1 MLVYR
6 MSIPRYARYEI
17 ISTFLM
23 FFWQIF
29 VRLINEYHMIK
40 GNVVEKLPSYG
51 VLQAPQ
57 KENKWNVVVW
67 RERLNKKEKI
77 RLEKQSKKVKT
88 TKETI
93 SKETKRQDQ
102 KRKGKNG
109 KKRKDHKSRGKETLP
124 CQPLFRPKGG
134 QRPGQRERELGKETE
149 DHTFGWQVQGVW

>member
-1 MLVYR
+1 
-6 MSIPRYARYEI
+6 
-17 ISTFLM
+17 
-23 FFWQIF
+23 
-29 VRLINEYHMIK
+29 MIK

-134 QRPGQRERELGKETE
+134 QRPGQRERES
-149 DHTFGWQVQGVW
+149 